1 MKYVHHH
8 LEIKT
13 FESDGTF
20 WGYASVFNNLDHHQE
35 IVAKGTFAKSLMQW
49 QELNQ
54 YPKMLW
60 QHDPHTPIGRWS
72 EIREDEHGLFVKGQ
86 ILLDIR
92 QGREAYALLKAGI
105 VDGLSIG
112 FHLVKAQ
119 RQDKARILQEIDL
132 QEISLVTFA
141 ANPKA
146 KVSECKQWLVPYEA
160 VNRLLVRLNDLQRML
175 GLEAKM
181 LRVG

>member
-1 MKYVHHH
+1 MKYLDHQ
-8 LEIKT
+8 LDIKSC
-13 FESDGTF
+13 EPDGTF
-20 WGYASVFNNLDHHQE
+20 WGYASVFNNLDHHLE
-35 IVAKGTFAKSLMQW
+35 IVSKGAFAKSLLQW
-49 QELNQ
+49 RELGR

-60 QHDPHTPIGRWS
+60 QHDPRVPIGRW
-72 EIREDEHGLFVKGQ
+72 IDVKEDDHGLFVKGQ

-141 ANPKA
+141 ANAEA
-146 KVSECKQWLVPYEA
+146 KVSSCKQWLMPYEA
-160 VNRLLVRLNDLQRML
+160 VNRLLARLNDLQGLL
-175 GLEAKM
+175 GLQAQM
-181 LRVG
+181 MG